1 MAVVVV
7 VDQISAA
14 TERRNYCS
22 VVVARVALPRK
33 TGLQMGQI
41 RMMLGPDVCCVVAM
55 AAAGN
60 HRKDQRMSFAM
71 RVSLL
76 LQLVATAQD

>member
-1 MAVVVV
+1 MAVVI

-22 VVVARVALPRK
+22 AVVARIALPRK

-55 AAAGN
+55 VAAVN